1 MLCYFNRHN
10 DLFHAPRLEERL
22 NNQKEHWEKVY
33 QTKPSTEVSWYKPH
47 LDLSL
52 DWILDSAKSKDA
64 RIVDVGGG
72 SSTLVDDLLAKGYT
86 HLTVLDISRQAL
98 KVSKDRLGSLAD
110 KVTWIEAGITHV
122 SYPPQ
127 SFDVWHDRAVFH
139 FLTDP
144 ADRKKYIETLKKALT
159 PEGFLIMAAFSLEGP
174 LKCSGLEVV
183 RYSPETLSRELGDG
197 FSLLKTSQERHQ
209 TPFNTFQNF
218 TYCLFKRLR

>member
-1 MLCYFNRHN
+1 M
-10 DLFHAPRLEERL
+10 
-22 NNQKEHWEKVY
+22 
-33 QTKPSTEVSWYKPH
+33 SWYQPH
-47 LDLSL
+47 LNKSL
-52 DWILDSAKSKDA
+52 ELIVSVSSKDSK
-64 RIVDVGGG
+64 IIDIGGG
-72 SSTLVDDLLAKGYT
+72 SSTLADDLLAKGYT
-86 HLTVLDISRQAL
+86 NVTVLDISGQAL
-98 KVSKDRLGSLAD
+98 NASKERLGHLANKVIWLEADIIKVSLVPNG
-110 KVTWIEAGITHV
+110 
-122 SYPPQ
+122 
-127 SFDVWHDRAVFH
+127 FDVWHDRAVFH